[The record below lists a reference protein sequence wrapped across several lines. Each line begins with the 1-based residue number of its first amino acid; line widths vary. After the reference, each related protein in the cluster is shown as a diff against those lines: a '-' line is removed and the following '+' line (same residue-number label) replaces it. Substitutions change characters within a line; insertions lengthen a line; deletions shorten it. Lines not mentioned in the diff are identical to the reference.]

1 MTVNVR
7 ASKHQKE
14 PSIGFFSISSVTAKV
29 INHMG
34 SVVAFSGKSVKGN

>member
-1 MTVNVR
+1 VPQSTKR
-7 ASKHQKE
+7 SH
-14 PSIGFFSISSVTAKV
+14 PLGLISISSVTAKV